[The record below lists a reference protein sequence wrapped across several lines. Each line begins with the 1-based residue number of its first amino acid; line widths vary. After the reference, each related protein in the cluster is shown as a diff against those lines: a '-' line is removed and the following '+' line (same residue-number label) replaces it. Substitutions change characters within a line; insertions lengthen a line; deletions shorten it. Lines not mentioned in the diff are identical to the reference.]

1 MKPFQLESKML
12 TMRGVFYPT
21 GYVFAMFPTLEDAEK
36 VDLALQGR
44 DTDEHENLLLTP
56 EDVMGKVVS
65 TVGGADAPLP
75 SAGSEAEMARK
86 YAEFASKGHYAL
98 MIHAPTEEDG
108 EQVMKAVRSA
118 PFSIAE
124 KYRKLVIQDME

>member
-1 MKPFQLESKML
+1 MKPFELEPKML

-21 GYVFAMFPTLEDAEK
+21 GYLFAMFPTREDAEK
-36 VDLALQGR
+36 VDHALRERSDAGK
-44 DTDEHENLLLTP
+44 TMLLTP
-56 EDVMGKVVS
+56 EDVMGKIVS
-65 TVGGADAPLP
+65 TVGGADMPLP
-75 SAGSEAEMARK
+75 SAGSEADTARK
-86 YAEFASKGHYAL
+86 YAEFASQGHYAL

-108 EQVMKAVRSA
+108 EQVMDAVRTV

>member
-1 MKPFQLESKML
+1 MKPFALESNML

-21 GYVFAMFPTLEDAEK
+21 GYLFAMFPTREDAEQ
-36 VDLALQGR
+36 VDQALQWR
-44 DTDEHENLLLTP
+44 SSEHETMLLTP

-65 TVGGADAPLP
+65 TVGSADAPLP
-75 SAGSEAEMARK
+75 SAGSEADMARK

-108 EQVMKAVRSA
+108 EQVMDAVRTA

>member
-1 MKPFQLESKML
+1 MKPFELEPKML

-21 GYVFAMFPTLEDAEK
+21 GYLFAMFPTREDAER
-36 VDLALQGR
+36 VDHALQNR
-44 DTDEHENLLLTP
+44 RSAEHETMLLTP

-75 SAGSEAEMARK
+75 SAGSEADMARK

-108 EQVMKAVRSA
+108 EQVMDAVRAA

-124 KYRKLVIQDME
+124 KYRKLVIQDMD

>member
-1 MKPFQLESKML
+1 MKPFELESNML

-21 GYVFAMFPTLEDAEK
+21 GYLFAMFPTREDAEQ
-36 VDLALQGR
+36 VDQALQWR
-44 DTDEHENLLLTP
+44 SSEHETMLLTP

-65 TVGGADAPLP
+65 TVGSADAPLP
-75 SAGSEAEMARK
+75 SAGSEADMARK

-108 EQVMKAVRSA
+108 EQVMDAVRTA

>member
-1 MKPFQLESKML
+1 MKPFELESKML

-21 GYVFAMFPTLEDAEK
+21 GYLFAMFPTREDAEQ
-36 VDLALQGR
+36 VDQALQGR
-44 DTDEHENLLLTP
+44 SSEHETMLLTP

-65 TVGGADAPLP
+65 TVGGSDAPLP

-108 EQVMKAVRSA
+108 EQVMDAVRTA

>member
-1 MKPFQLESKML
+1 MKPFALESNML

-21 GYVFAMFPTLEDAEK
+21 GYLFAMFPTREAAEQ
-36 VDLALQGR
+36 VDQALQWR
-44 DTDEHENLLLTP
+44 SSEHETMLLTP

-65 TVGGADAPLP
+65 TVGSADAPLP
-75 SAGSEAEMARK
+75 SAGSEADMARK

-108 EQVMKAVRSA
+108 EQVMDAVRTA

>member
-1 MKPFQLESKML
+1 MKPFELEPKML

-21 GYVFAMFPTLEDAEK
+21 GYLFAMFPTREDAEK
-36 VDLALQGR
+36 VDQALDGR
-44 DTDEHENLLLTP
+44 SNDGHETMLLTP

-65 TVGGADAPLP
+65 SVGGADLPLP
-75 SAGSEAEMARK
+75 SAGSEADIARNF
-86 YAEFASKGHYAL
+86 AEFASKGHYAL
-98 MIHAPTEEDG
+98 MIYAPTEEDG
-108 EQVMKAVRSA
+108 EEVMTAVRSV